1 MNRPILPALPP
12 ALPGVAALRA
22 PAAPA
27 PAGTNAPAATRA
39 GLDLS
44 RWGAAPAVATVR
56 GDLPY
61 AGNAGDAGAVAD
73 SIAALLFERG

>member
-1 MNRPILPALPP
+1 MTRPILPVLPP
-12 ALPGVAALRA
+12 ALPGIAAPRA
-22 PAAPA
+22 PAAPL
-27 PAGTNAPAATRA
+27 PAGAAAPAATRT

-44 RWGAAPAVATVR
+44 GWGAAPAVATVR

-61 AGNAGDAGAVAD
+61 PGNAGDAGAVAE

>member
-1 MNRPILPALPP
+1 MTRPILPVLPP
-12 ALPGVAALRA
+12 ALPGVAAPRA
-22 PAAPA
+22 PAVPA
-27 PAGTNAPAATRA
+27 PAVANAPASTRA
-39 GLDLS
+39 GLDLA

-61 AGNAGDAGAVAD
+61 AGDAGDAGAVAE